1 MAPLLPKIE
10 ERGKEKIK
18 IETFWNTEGALE
30 VFYIKWPWSVC
41 LVPLDMTLVSRSV
54 ELNKN
59 ALFPSAMKKD
69 YWDVVKC
76 WWEQSKYNKT
86 THLKKTTGRWLI

>member
-1 MAPLLPKIE
+1 M
-10 ERGKEKIK
+10 
-18 IETFWNTEGALE
+18 E

-76 WWEQSKYNKT
+76 
-86 THLKKTTGRWLI
+86 